1 VPQPFPTTL
10 PADPDLAAAA
20 KMLRDTGS
28 WGYIVDASWRM
39 QYVSDEQRITFASD
53 GLPAEWVPGSHYFG
67 AESVAMVD
75 RWPLMSDPVG
85 VLEPLFRT
93 LGGYVLA
100 DTPGGRD
107 ELRGLVV
114 PYLAPLV
121 DDLEPRELVAAAA
134 FTVAP
139 SLRGTVDVPVLVV
152 RLRRPSGELAGTL
165 LMMKPAARMST
176 ISAVVS
182 NVDLDHFERMLAV
195 SHPAR
200 RPGAVLMADLEGSST
215 LSRKLSSDTFFR
227 IGRRLVLATDRCVV
241 DAGGLV
247 GRHVG
252 DGVAA
257 FFLAE
262 TFGSESAAARACVA
276 TARAIRDAAR
286 DVAARSGIDA
296 DELVVRFGLH
306 WGSMLT
312 VGNITTPGRM
322 EVTALGDEVNEAAR
336 IEACASGGRILAS
349 KSLLERLERD
359 DAAALDVDPV
369 RSTYVVLSELTT
381 ATDKARRDAPH
392 IAVCKL

>member
-1 VPQPFPTTL
+1 L

-20 KMLRDTGS
+20 VMLRDTGS

-39 QYVSDEQRITFASD
+39 QYVSDEQRITFATD
-53 GLPAEWVPGSHYFG
+53 GLPADWVPNSHYFG
-67 AESVAMVD
+67 AESVAMID
-75 RWPLMSDPVG
+75 RWPLMSDPEG
-85 VLEPLFRT
+85 VLEPLFRGI
-93 LGGYVLA
+93 GGYVLA

-107 ELRGLVV
+107 ELRTVVV
-114 PYLAPLV
+114 PALVPLV
-121 DDLEPRELVAAAA
+121 DELEPMQLVASATI
-134 FTVAP
+134 TVAP

-195 SHPAR
+195 SHPSR
-200 RPGAVLMADLEGSST
+200 RPGAILMADLEGSSA
-215 LSRKLSSDTFFR
+215 LSRRLSSDSFFR
-227 IGRRLVLATDRCVV
+227 IGRRLVLSSDRCVV
-241 DAGGLV
+241 EAGGLV

-262 TFGSESAAARACVA
+262 SFGSESAAARACVQ
-276 TARAIRDAAR
+276 AAR
-286 DVAARSGIDA
+286 DIKAATHEVAARSDLDA
-296 DELVVRFGLH
+296 DGLVVRFGLH

-336 IEACASGGRILAS
+336 IEACASGGLILAS
-349 KSLLERLERD
+349 KALLERLGPAD
-359 DAAALDVDPV
+359 GHALGVDPV
-369 RSTYVVLSELTT
+369 RATYVVLSELST
-381 ATDKARRDAPH
+381 ATEKARRDAPH
-392 IAVCKL
+392 IAVCEM